1 MDNALHVL
9 EAEQAVLGGLM
20 LESRYLHDVLSIL
33 REDDFSIDTNRN
45 VFRTIVQ
52 MDLAGEPIDGLT
64 VAAKM
69 EAGEDLRKYL
79 AQLLELTPTAVH
91 TVEYAEIVA
100 RAGKRRK
107 LYDALRNATDALS
120 RGEDETDIIA
130 TVETA
135 VSEGNERAAS
145 EIMTPVE
152 QMQDF
157 YAHRALI
164 DSGTKPYVRTGY
176 RTLDKMLGGGLI
188 EEGLYFLAAR
198 PGVGKTAL
206 ALEIAENV
214 ADKVGRVI
222 FFSMEMSSKQ
232 LYARRLANQ
241 TGVNSKVLLM
251 SSMTEDEYQKA
262 YEAANELAKH
272 PLEVIDRGAMPVS
285 RIASIARSRSDV
297 KLIIVD
303 HFTLIQK
310 PGKQQAFTEY
320 AEIAHALK
328 RLAKAVKAPVLCLIQ
343 LSRESD
349 KQKGRAHLSDLRGS
363 GATEEDA
370 DGVMILHRPWDDG
383 DGPREP
389 QKPIQEIIYLD
400 KNRHGEPGNIMLSF
414 WPQVNKFRET
424 FVT

>member
-1 MDNALHVL
+1 MADTLRVL

-20 LESRYLHDVLSIL
+20 IDSTKLRSVAGIV
-33 REDDFSIDTNRN
+33 REDDFSTEANRELY
-45 VFRTIVQ
+45 RTLVQ
-52 MDLAGEPIDGLT
+52 MDMGGEPIDGLT
-64 VAAKM
+64 VAAKLS
-69 EAGEDLRKYL
+69 AQSDLRGYI
-79 AQLLELTPTAVH
+79 AELLQITPTAAH
-91 TVEYAEIVA
+91 TDEYAEIVA
-100 RAGKRRK
+100 NAGKRRK
-107 LYDALRNATDALS
+107 LYEALKGATDALLD
-120 RGEDETDIIA
+120 GGDETDVIA
-130 TVETA
+130 SVEAA
-135 VSEGNERAAS
+135 VNEGNERAAS
-145 EIMTPVE
+145 EIMTPAE

-157 YAHRALI
+157 YSHREQI
-164 DSGTKPYVRTGY
+164 ESGKVPYVRTGF

-214 ADKVGRVI
+214 ADKVGRVL

-232 LYARRLANQ
+232 LYSRRLANQ
-241 TGVNSKVLLM
+241 TGVDSKILLM
-251 SSMTEDEYQKA
+251 STMTEDEYQKA
-262 YEAANELAKH
+262 YEAANKLAQH
-272 PLEVIDRGAMPVS
+272 PLEVIDRGAMPVT
-285 RIASIARSRSDV
+285 RIASIARSRRDV
-297 KLIIVD
+297 KLVIVD

-328 RLAKAVKAPVLCLIQ
+328 RLAKAIKAPVLCLIQ

-349 KQKGRAHLSDLRGS
+349 QRKGRAHLSDLRGS

-370 DGVMILHRPWDDG
+370 DGVMILHRPWEDT

-414 WPQVNKFRET
+414 WPRVNTFRET
-424 FVT
+424 FVK